1 MMETGV
7 QIDELRQQTRAAQ
20 HMTSFPLLVI
30 GVLLLNYS
38 TTGFGSTP
46 VAWRYAGALAFVAL
60 WGLGKANEYAT
71 GVGRGRG
78 DYLAIACGV
87 FVATQLTLSSFILGA
102 SWITEYRLQGM
113 WIVIIGLGLAACG
126 LSTRTGAVVAWG
138 AFTCAGGLAVA
149 VVGYQLWTY
158 KGFVPMVNAGGLGF
172 EGVRQTI
179 IVTALAVVLTIA
191 GLVAFV
197 RERRLS

>member
-1 MMETGV
+1 MTDTGV
-7 QIDELRQQTRAAQ
+7 QINELRQQTRAAQ
-20 HMTSFPLLVI
+20 HATSFPLLVI

-38 TTGFGSTP
+38 TTGFEPTP

-87 FVATQLTLSSFILGA
+87 FVATQLTLSNWIVGA
-102 SWITEYRLQGM
+102 SWITEYRLEGM
-113 WIVIIGLGLAACG
+113 WIVIVGIGLAACG
-126 LSTRTGAVVAWG
+126 LSVRGHALVLWGAV
-138 AFTCAGGLAVA
+138 TCVGGLAVA
-149 VVGYQLWTY
+149 LIGYQAWTY
-158 KGFVPMVNAGGLGF
+158 KGFQPFVNAGGLPFVGLQ
-172 EGVRQTI
+172 QTQ
-179 IVTALAVVLTIA
+179 IVTVLAVVLTVA